1 MLIGSNNSLTY
12 LKPSNTWF
20 NIKAWLG
27 KCQEVD
33 YEEQYTFWGVRYFDF
48 RLYVNKHNHIIVK
61 NDTHEYTIFSF
72 FQVLD
77 YFDKRGDVVVNV
89 TLDASF
95 ADHMKNSYQKAEKKF
110 IEICH
115 IIDSIHHHVEFRGGT
130 RKFDGKVLYK
140 FSQRT
145 NPYQLEA
152 ICPEDFSSV
161 YRFVTKWLPFLVKSF
176 NKRYMEQYKD
186 KHVFLVLNYVNR
198 Q

>member
-12 LKPSNTWF
+12 LKPSNIWF
-20 NIKAWLG
+20 RIKAWLV

-61 NDTHEYTIFSF
+61 NDTHEYTLFSF
-72 FQVLD
+72 YQVLD

-95 ADHMKNSYQKAEKKF
+95 NDCMKDSYQGVEKKF
-110 IEICH
+110 KEICH
-115 IIDSIHHHVEFRGGT
+115 IIDSIHHNVEFRGGT

-140 FSQRT
+140 FKERT
-145 NPYQLEA
+145 NSYNLEA
-152 ICPEDFSSV
+152 ICPDEWSPM
-161 YRFVTKWLPFLVKSF
+161 YRFVTKWMPFLIGRF
-176 NKRYMEQYKD
+176 NRKYMDQFKD

-198 Q
+198 R